1 MTDEILSLMEN
12 RRIAEVKEQQQRY
25 TEINN
30 NIKQQCRQGKENW
43 VTAEC
48 QEAARMDAL
57 NEYPVDLC
65 STWKS
70 YAQLLFEDQR
80 EARQP
85 INGEE
90 WSGPECEVQHALKAM
105 KNRTSRS

>member
-30 NIKQQCRQGKENW
+30 NIKQQCRQ
-43 VTAEC
+43 
-48 QEAARMDAL
+48 D
-57 NEYPVDLC
+57 PVDLC